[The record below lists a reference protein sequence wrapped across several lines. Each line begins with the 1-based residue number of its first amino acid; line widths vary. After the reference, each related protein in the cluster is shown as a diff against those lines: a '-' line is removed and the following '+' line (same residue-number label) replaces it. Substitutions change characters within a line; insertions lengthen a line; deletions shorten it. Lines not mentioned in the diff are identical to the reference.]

1 MVLILFSI
9 SQLDK
14 FCICYATLFN
24 WFVALMNGYASCFLV
39 CKQLWFIS
47 RGGEEQR
54 TCDLWLVPLHYIPI
68 VIYFL
73 HVVSC
78 VNRPMT
84 TKPTYNHNYINYQH
98 HPPPPSSSTCA
109 ARHHG
114 CGCPWKP
121 PVPSGCRDVLMAVWV
136 RNSGATAGRGH
147 WVWGTTRKGT
157 WSVGVGTSCKRDVL
171 TATTL
176 S

>member
-1 MVLILFSI
+1 MFLRWWMDMPVASLFVS
-9 SQLDK
+9 
-14 FCICYATLFN
+14 
-24 WFVALMNGYASCFLV
+24 SCGLKV
-39 CKQLWFIS
+39 E
-47 RGGEEQR
+47 GGDEQR
-54 TCDLWLVPLHYIPI
+54 TTCDLWLVPLHYIPI

-78 VNRPMT
+78 VNLPMT
-84 TKPTYNHNYINYQH
+84 TKPTYNHNYINYHQH
-98 HPPPPSSSTCA
+98 HLPPPYSSTCA
-109 ARHHG
+109 AWRHG
-114 CGCPWKP
+114 CGCPWKL
-121 PVPSGCRDVLMAVWV
+121 PVPFGRVVTCWWRFGCE
-136 RNSGATAGRGH
+136 NSGATAGRGH